1 MFRSV
6 TGEVVQTDVQA
17 ERPRLLLVDDEPDI
31 LDFLE
36 RALRRRYEVRRC
48 SSACE
53 ALGELERCSADVLL
67 TDQMMPNRTG
77 LELLAEVA
85 ERWPDTTRVLISGF
99 TDVGELAAA
108 LAVSHIHNFVLKP
121 VDSQRLIEALEVAT
135 TRRSGSTS
143 PGRGNRAG

>member
-1 MFRSV
+1 MENR
-6 TGEVVQTDVQA
+6 TQTPL
-17 ERPRLLLVDDEPDI
+17 PRLLLVDDEPDI

-48 SSACE
+48 SSARE
-53 ALGELERCSADVLL
+53 ALGELERRSADVLL
-67 TDQMMPNRTG
+67 TDQMMPQGTG

-85 ERWPDTTRVLISGF
+85 ERWPDTVRVLISGF
-99 TDVGELAAA
+99 TEVRQLAEA
-108 LAVSHIHNFVLKP
+108 LAVSRIHNFVLKP

-143 PGRGNRAG
+143 PVPGTRAG